1 MMMLPGRFKFL
12 SLILGIA
19 TMGTGVYQWVFE
31 GDLIFRSGDLNDTDM
46 VVGIVALFAV
56 FDSARR
62 IMGWALPGICAAFL
76 KGIDYLA
83 KDPPDIVVF
92 LDGDYSDFPEDLV
105 SIIAPIVN
113 KDARF
118 VIGNRAKNLIEK
130 GSLTPQQIFGNALAC
145 FLMRILYKGTFTDLG
160 PFRAIGWEDLLLLEM
175 QDKTYGWTIEM
186 QLKVLRKKIPYIEI
200 PVRYR
205 KRIGVSKVSGTITG
219 TLMAGYKILTWIG
232 KFYFSKW
239 K

>member
-1 MMMLPGRFKFL
+1 MNKIAVIIPAFNEAL
-12 SLILGIA
+12 SIGYVIEAVPNQVHEIIIVDNNSTDITKDIA
-19 TMGTGVYQWVFE
+19 KDKGATVLFE
-31 GDLIFRSGDLNDTDM
+31 PKKGYGH
-46 VVGIVALFAV
+46 A
-56 FDSARR
+56 
-62 IMGWALPGICAAFL
+62 CL